1 MSTKEVKRIV
11 VAVGGNA
18 LEEKGLPP
26 TAESQRQVVA
36 KTADYLAQMSVAGY
50 EMAIVHG
57 NGPQV
62 GRILLASETAKD
74 ITPALP
80 LDVCVAMSQGYIG
93 YHMQQ
98 AMRESLERLGKRTPV
113 VTVATQVLVDEK
125 DPAFQKPSKPIGPFY
140 TKEEADILV
149 KSRGYVMKEDAGRGY
164 RRMVPSPKPKQIVEV
179 DAVERLWDTTI
190 TVVCGGG
197 GVPIIDRNGTW
208 EGVEGVI
215 DKDLAASVLAQE
227 LDADLLLILT
237 EVEQVA
243 IHWNKPNQ
251 INLSKVTVAEMEGYV
266 KEGHFAPGSM
276 LPKVEA
282 AMDFVK
288 SKAGRIAIIS
298 SLDKALSALNGE
310 TGTMIVK

>member
-1 MSTKEVKRIV
+1 
-11 VAVGGNA
+11 
-18 LEEKGLPP
+18 
-26 TAESQRQVVA
+26 
-36 KTADYLAQMSVAGY
+36 
-50 EMAIVHG
+50 
-57 NGPQV
+57 
-62 GRILLASETAKD
+62 
-74 ITPALP
+74 
-80 LDVCVAMSQGYIG
+80 
-93 YHMQQ
+93 MQQ